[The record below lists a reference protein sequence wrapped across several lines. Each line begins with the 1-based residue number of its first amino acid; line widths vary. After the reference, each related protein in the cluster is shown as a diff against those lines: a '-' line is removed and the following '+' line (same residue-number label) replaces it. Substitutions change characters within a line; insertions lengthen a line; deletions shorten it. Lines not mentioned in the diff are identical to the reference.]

1 MCVDTANDADVPVT
15 RMSDTYIS
23 LTVRFPTGTE
33 FRLSGSAPEV
43 GETLQHRGHMYKV
56 LDVKPA
62 DACHFV
68 VSVGAL
74 DATAETRLSAA

>member
-1 MCVDTANDADVPVT
+1 
-15 RMSDTYIS
+15 MSDAYIS

-43 GETLQHRGHMYKV
+43 GDTLKHHGHLYEV

-62 DACHFV
+62 DPCHFV
-68 VSVGAL
+68 VSVGAQL
-74 DATAETRLSAA
+74 AASETRLSAT